1 LFARTVGRKLGFYLV
16 TTWAA
21 ITVNFAIPRL
31 MPGNAVDGFLG
42 RIQGRLSG
50 SALKALTATLGVRT
64 HDSLLT
70 QYLNYLNSIAHFRF
84 GVSLTYYPEPVSK
97 VVAQSLPWTLVLVG
111 VSTIIAFIVGT
122 VLGVLAGWRHG
133 HKLDELLTPF
143 GAFISSMPYFWF
155 GLIVVSVFAIGLG
168 WFPSYGGYDATQAIN
183 WSGAFLS
190 TAFMHAVLPATTIIV
205 TAMGAWLVG
214 MRNMMVN
221 TIGEDYITIARAKG
235 LSEGS
240 VMWRY
245 AARNAL
251 LPNVAGFALS
261 LGFVVAGAILTEV
274 VFSYPGIGDVLY
286 QAIAN
291 RDYPL
296 MQAVFL
302 IITLAVLAAN
312 LIADVVYVWLDPRA
326 RHGGRA

>member
-1 LFARTVGRKLGFYLV
+1 MRAVGRKLGFYLV

-42 RIQGRLSG
+42 RIGGRLSG
-50 SALKALTATLGVRT
+50 RALKALTVTLGANT
-64 HDSLLT
+64 HKSLFS
-70 QYLNYLNSIAHFRF
+70 QYLSYLDSIAHFRF
-84 GVSLTYYPEPVSK
+84 GTSLTYFPESVST
-97 VVAQSLPWTLVLVG
+97 VIGQSLPWTLVLVG
-111 VSTIIAFIVGT
+111 VSTIIAFVVGT

-133 HKLDELLTPF
+133 HKLDEVLTPF

-155 GLIVVSVFAIGLG
+155 GLIVVAVFAIDLG
-168 WFPSYGGYDATQAIN
+168 WFPSYGGYDPTQTIGFN
-183 WSGAFLS
+183 GAFLS
-190 TAFMHAVLPATTIIV
+190 SAFTHAVLPATTIVV

-235 LSEGS
+235 LSGS
-240 VMWRY
+240 AVMWRY

-312 LIADVVYVWLDPRA
+312 LIADIAYVWLDPRA
-326 RHGGRA
+326 RQGGRA

>member
-1 LFARTVGRKLGFYLV
+1 MRAVARKIAFYLV

-42 RIQGRLSG
+42 RVGGRLSG
-50 SALKALTATLGVRT
+50 RALQALTVTLGTGT
-64 HDSLLT
+64 HKSLVS
-70 QYLNYLNSIAHFRF
+70 QYLSYLNAIAHFRF
-84 GVSLTYYPEPVSK
+84 GTSLTYFPEDVST
-97 VVAQSLPWTLVLVG
+97 VIRQSLPWTLVLVG
-111 VSTIIAFIVGT
+111 VSTIIAFLLGT
-122 VLGVLAGWRHG
+122 LLGVLAGWRHG
-133 HKLDELLTPF
+133 RKLDEFLTPF

-155 GLIVVSVFAIGLG
+155 GLIVVTVFAIDLG
-168 WFPSYGGYDATQAIN
+168 WFPSYGGYAATQTIAFN
-183 WSGAFLS
+183 TAFLS
-190 TAFMHAVLPATTIIV
+190 TAFTHAVLPATTIIV

-274 VFSYPGIGDVLY
+274 VFSYPGIGEVLY

-312 LIADVVYVWLDPRA
+312 LIADIAYVWLDPRA
-326 RHGGRA
+326 RQAGRA